1 MAIICWFA
9 SRILQCV
16 GHWPE
21 LFNVSKFVFAFT
33 LFLIIAALFGQ
44 FAPVIE
50 DKYEYPL
57 HSWSWWTVQQIRS
70 AVKACGGETNSA
82 SRDETILARRVL
94 PAPNTVLLGSS
105 LMVVANAETDATWSG
120 KRIDLT
126 TYRQARYFDETVAA
140 RLCTRSQTLNLASP
154 GQIPS
159 DAYLTLKE
167 AINEGIRPSLV
178 VYGVAPRDFIDSTM
192 SSPFETESYKYLSR
206 LVSTEDVDRYLD
218 DGVLGSISRK
228 IVSLLPLA
236 RYAIDAQLWLEKRV
250 ADWQEKSFSIQNCIS
265 LEKRMSLLAQYEPL
279 DMVPEFIHAE
289 VAKESEVEKLYLD
302 NLQDYK
308 ARYRKPKDSFYRGQ
322 LESFERLVESC
333 KERRIELVV
342 VNMPVQKCNIDLI
355 EPAVF
360 HRFLNDVED
369 IVESNGAKF
378 VNLCAF
384 NEYGKNDYRDSV
396 HLNGFGGRKFINKL
410 VSVLSETKLGSAP
423 AIAGPGNHGFQL

>member
-1 MAIICWFA
+1 MGIGGN
-9 SRILQCV
+9 LYK
-16 GHWPE
+16 
-21 LFNVSKFVFAFT
+21 LSKFVFSFT
-33 LFLIIAALFGQ
+33 LFLLVAALFGQ
-44 FAPVIE
+44 FAPVLE

-57 HSWSWWTVQQIRS
+57 HSWSWWTVQQIRWAS
-70 AVKACGGETNSA
+70 NACGGEANSWRCDETNAAVRDETNSA
-82 SRDETILARRVL
+82 RLGL

-105 LMVVANAETDATWSG
+105 LMVVANAETDATWRG

-126 TYRQARYFDETVAA
+126 TYRQAKYFDETVST

-167 AINEGIRPSLV
+167 ALNEGIRPSLV

-206 LVSTEDVDRYLD
+206 LVSTDDVDRYLD
-218 DGVLGSISRK
+218 DGLPGSISRK
-228 IVSLLPLA
+228 IVSVLPLA
-236 RYAIDAQLWLEKRV
+236 RHATDARLWLEKRV
-250 ADWQEKSFSIQNCIS
+250 ADWHEKTFSNENCIS
-265 LEKRMSLLAQYEPL
+265 LEKRMSLLANYEPL

-289 VAKESEVEKLYLD
+289 VAKKSEVEKLYLD
-302 NLQDYK
+302 NLEDYK
-308 ARYRKPKDSFYRGQ
+308 ARYRKPRDSFYRGQ
-322 LESFERLVESC
+322 LESFERLIELC

-342 VNMPVQKCNIDLI
+342 VNMPIQKCNIDLI
-355 EPAVF
+355 DPDVF
-360 HRFLNDVED
+360 QKFLNDVED
-369 IVESNGAKF
+369 VVESNGAKY

-384 NEYGKNDYRDSV
+384 DEYGKNDYRDSV

-423 AIAGPGNHGFQL
+423 AIAGRGNHGFQL